1 MANYGIQKRT
11 KKTPVSPLFAMVG
24 TPRFARAYEIIKKRG
39 NACSTRERERERERE
54 RVQKYLELPNIYVTF
69 SLFSFAKNHNQ

>member
-24 TPRFARAYEIIKKRG
+24 TPRSARAYEKI
-39 NACSTRERERERERE
+39 
-54 RVQKYLELPNIYVTF
+54 
-69 SLFSFAKNHNQ
+69 